1 MNWKKGVLAG
11 VVAGIVL
18 NIVSFV
24 FGMLPGKK
32 EWYTATFPQMMNMQ
46 GLAAMFTSMF
56 LIGVFMGII
65 YDLINDALPG
75 SKTKKGFVYGI
86 IVWLLAGTM
95 WPVMMMGFAS
105 TYQWLSELLIGLVE
119 YIIAGTVVAYIYG
132 KK

>member
-65 YDLINDALPG
+65 Y
-75 SKTKKGFVYGI
+75 
-86 IVWLLAGTM
+86 
-95 WPVMMMGFAS
+95 
-105 TYQWLSELLIGLVE
+105 
-119 YIIAGTVVAYIYG
+119 GTVVAYIYG

>member
-1 MNWKKGVLAG
+1 MNWKKGVIAG

-18 NIVSFV
+18 NIISFV
-24 FGMLPGKK
+24 FGMLPGKQ
-32 EWYTATFPQMMNMQ
+32 EWYVATFPQMMNSQ

-65 YDLINDALPG
+65 YDLINDSLPG
-75 SKTKKGFVYGI
+75 NKTKKGFVYGI

-119 YIIAGTVVAYIYG
+119 YIFAGTVVVYIYG